1 MSHLSKQGSCPKR
14 AGNLKFSSL
23 PIIFDAL
30 SQVRFARNMETAKF
44 DRGLKEERNLD
55 WGDSE
60 FYDYKEVFE
69 VNPATA

>member
-1 MSHLSKQGSCPKR
+1 M
-14 AGNLKFSSL
+14 
-23 PIIFDAL
+23 
-30 SQVRFARNMETAKF
+30 RFARNMETAKF